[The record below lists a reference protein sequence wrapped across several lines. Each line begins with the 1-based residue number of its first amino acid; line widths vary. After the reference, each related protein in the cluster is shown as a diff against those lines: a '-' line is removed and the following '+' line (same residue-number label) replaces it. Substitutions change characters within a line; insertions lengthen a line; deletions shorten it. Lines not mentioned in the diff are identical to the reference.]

1 MDNKVARNGI
11 LRTALAPLLPQVFGS
26 AFNIG
31 YNAVVIRPLLTTPAL
46 EHRFF
51 QTVFFFNLV
60 VFPLAVGVWLWLM
73 FSLRGIYA
81 RLRAGEPVEA
91 ARLDAAR
98 HRVVHLPW
106 LGAAVSGVA
115 WLLCVPGFLFS
126 LAQVVG
132 PLGSQLMWHLPI
144 SFGVSA
150 FIAIT
155 QSFFTIELASQ
166 RELFPIFFR
175 GVRPDR
181 LEGFIR
187 SPCVSV
193 ASCGPYPWA
202 PARLSRCSC
211 SASRRP
217 RPIRTGSRCLVG
229 VIGIVF
235 GLWSA
240 VLISQLVATPVD
252 ELRVAAQAVSEG
264 RYDVSVPLRRADE
277 FGALIGEFN
286 SMVAEL
292 REKARLREMFGLHV
306 GPKAAEQILARDP
319 GLSGREQIITVMFV
333 DIRSFTA
340 RAAASEA
347 RRVVQVLNEF
357 LGAMVEAVEAHHTG
371 MVNKFLGDGF
381 IALFGA
387 GVEGGAHADEAL
399 QAAKAMLL
407 RLENLNTQ
415 LGARGEA
422 PLAIGI
428 GLHTGP
434 AIVGS
439 IGSPQR
445 LEFTA
450 IGSTVNLASRIEALT
465 KAVGATILLSDATR
479 LALQRPVELRELP
492 PQVVKGVATP
502 VLVWEPA
509 GNNLS

>member
-1 MDNKVARNGI
+1 
-11 LRTALAPLLPQVFGS
+11 
-26 AFNIG
+26 
-31 YNAVVIRPLLTTPAL
+31 
-46 EHRFF
+46 
-51 QTVFFFNLV
+51 
-60 VFPLAVGVWLWLM
+60 
-73 FSLRGIYA
+73 
-81 RLRAGEPVEA
+81 
-91 ARLDAAR
+91 
-98 HRVVHLPW
+98 
-106 LGAAVSGVA
+106 
-115 WLLCVPGFLFS
+115 
-126 LAQVVG
+126 
-132 PLGSQLMWHLPI
+132 
-144 SFGVSA
+144 
-150 FIAIT
+150 
-155 QSFFTIELASQ
+155 
-166 RELFPIFFR
+166 
-175 GVRPDR
+175 
-181 LEGFIR
+181 
-187 SPCVSV
+187 
-193 ASCGPYPWA
+193 
-202 PARLSRCSC
+202 
-211 SASRRP
+211 
-217 RPIRTGSRCLVG
+217 
-229 VIGIVF
+229 
-235 GLWSA
+235 
-240 VLISQLVATPVD
+240 
-252 ELRVAAQAVSEG
+252 
-264 RYDVSVPLRRADE
+264 
-277 FGALIGEFN
+277 
-286 SMVAEL
+286 
-292 REKARLREMFGLHV
+292 MFGLHV

-340 RAAASEA
+340 RAAESEA

-465 KAVGATILLSDATR
+465 KAVGATILLSDSTR
-479 LALQRPVELRELP
+479 LALRRPVELRELP
-492 PQVVKGVATP
+492 PQAVKGVATP

-509 GNNLS
+509 ETTCRDGGAARQSGDSCH